1 MHLFLSDVFINIM
14 SYCPNQSTHKLD
26 VGVTSFWYLGKTGQ
40 WRVVSFQ
47 GKLSEML
54 FWILHTFPSSG
65 SSIYLKEME
74 S

>member
-54 FWILHTFPSSG
+54 F
-65 SSIYLKEME
+65 
-74 S
+74 